1 MRSLT
6 CAALLLLGAC
16 GGGSPA
22 PARAPNHT
30 VSDVY
35 VANTDSDASPER
47 VTLRLADSSRRTA
60 IGEAPLAV
68 WTALAAVYREL
79 GLPISR
85 ADRDALQIATEGQR
99 VSRRLAGTQ
108 LSRWVDCGRSP
119 AGSPSADLYSVS
131 LTVVTTVTATETGSM
146 IETRMGGSARDS
158 NRDAPPVSC
167 SSTGQLEQRIARDVG
182 LRIAG
187 VGPR

>member
-6 CAALLLLGAC
+6 CAALLLVGAC
-16 GGGSPA
+16 GGGSAA
-22 PARAPNHT
+22 PARAPDNA

-35 VANTDSDASPER
+35 VANTDSDAAPER
-47 VTLRLADSSRRTA
+47 VTLRLANSSKRTS
-60 IGEAPLAV
+60 IGEAPTAV
-68 WTALAAVYREL
+68 WTALAEVYREL

-85 ADRDALQIATEGQR
+85 ADREQLQIATEGQR

-119 AGSPSADLYSVS
+119 AGTPSADLYSVS
-131 LTVVTTVTATETGSM
+131 LTVITTVTATETGSI
-146 IETRMGGSARDS
+146 IETRIGGSARDP
-158 NRDAPPVSC
+158 NRNAPPVSC
-167 SSTGQLEQRIARDVG
+167 SSTGQLEERIARDVG